1 MKLKIISKL
10 WNLFRFHFVIFL
22 ILIGIALNIY
32 AATQFAKHESSISK
46 PTLNIEQEL
55 KVQPTPTTTLT
66 TTPTTNV
73 SSKGV
78 SPGIADNKTF
88 IGKSNLGHLAFLE
101 GSSSQMLTVASYG
114 PGEYQRF
121 ERLVPEAAFALM
133 KLIYAARYEGV
144 WIVPVS
150 GFRNVADQEQ
160 LFKAQIQKLGSPEAA
175 AKLSAPPGYSEHH
188 TGYAVDLADGHFPK
202 QDITY
207 NFATTD
213 TFKWL
218 NLHAKEFGFELSFP
232 ENNAQGVSYEPWHW
246 RFVGSSEA
254 QVIFRNQASKLG
266 IIP

>member
-1 MKLKIISKL
+1 MKLKMISKL
-10 WNLFRFHFVIFL
+10 WKQLRFILVIVL
-22 ILIGIALNIY
+22 VLIGIALNIY
-32 AATQFAKHESSISK
+32 AATQFAKHESSISQPNPNNK
-46 PTLNIEQEL
+46 REL
-55 KVQPTPTTTLT
+55 KTQPIPT
-66 TTPTTNV
+66 TTPTTTV
-73 SSKGV
+73 SSKAV
-78 SPGIADNKTF
+78 LPGKTDDDK
-88 IGKSNLGHLAFLE
+88 ILSGKSNLGHFPFVE
-101 GSSSQMLTVASYG
+101 GNSSEMLTIASYG

-121 ERLVPEAAFALM
+121 EKLAPEAALALM

-150 GFRNVADQEQ
+150 GFRNIADQEK
-160 LFKAQIQKLGSPEAA
+160 LFEVQIQKLGSPEAA

-188 TGYAVDLADGHFPK
+188 TGYAIDLADGHFPK

-207 NFATTD
+207 NFAATD

-246 RFVGSSEA
+246 RFVGSTEA
-254 QVIFRNQASKLG
+254 QVIFRNQAKASKVG

>member
-1 MKLKIISKL
+1 MKLKMISKL
-10 WNLFRFHFVIFL
+10 WKQLRFILVIV
-22 ILIGIALNIY
+22 IVLIGIALNIY
-32 AATQFAKHESSISK
+32 AAIQFTKHESSISQ
-46 PTLNIEQEL
+46 PNPNNEREL
-55 KVQPTPTTTLT
+55 KVLPTPT

-73 SSKGV
+73 SSKAV
-78 SPGIADNKTF
+78 SPGTIDDK
-88 IGKSNLGHLAFLE
+88 ILLGKSNLGHFPFIE
-101 GSSSQMLTVASYG
+101 GNFSEMLTIASYG

-121 ERLVPEAAFALM
+121 EKLAPEAALALM

-144 WIVPVS
+144 WIIPVS
-150 GFRNVADQEQ
+150 GFRNIADQEK
-160 LFKAQIQKLGSPEAA
+160 LFEVQIQKLGSPEAA

-188 TGYAVDLADGHFPK
+188 TGYAIDLADGHFPK

-207 NFATTD
+207 NFAATD

-218 NLHAKEFGFELSFP
+218 NSHAKEFGFELSFP

-254 QVIFRNQASKLG
+254 QVIFRNQASKLD

>member
-1 MKLKIISKL
+1 MKLKMISKL
-10 WNLFRFHFVIFL
+10 WKQLRFVLL
-22 ILIGIALNIY
+22 IVLVLIGIALNIY
-32 AATQFAKHESSISK
+32 AATQFTKHEFSISQ
-46 PTLNIEQEL
+46 PTPNIEREL
-55 KVQPTPTTTLT
+55 KAQPTPTTTP
-66 TTPTTNV
+66 TTPV
-73 SSKGV
+73 SSKAV
-78 SPGIADNKTF
+78 SPGTTDDKTLL
-88 IGKSNLGHLAFLE
+88 GKSNLGHFPFVE
-101 GSSSQMLTVASYG
+101 GNSSEMLTIASYG

-121 ERLVPEAAFALM
+121 EKLAPEAALALM

-150 GFRNVADQEQ
+150 GFRNIADQEK
-160 LFKAQIQKLGSPEAA
+160 LFEVQIQKLGSPEAA

-188 TGYAVDLADGHFPK
+188 TGYAIDLADGHFPK

-246 RFVGSSEA
+246 CFVGSPEA
-254 QVIFRNQASKLG
+254 QVIFRNKVSK
-266 IIP
+266 

>member
-1 MKLKIISKL
+1 MKLKMINKL
-10 WNLFRFHFVIFL
+10 WKQLRFVLVIVL
-22 ILIGIALNIY
+22 VLIGIALNIY
-32 AATQFAKHESSISK
+32 AATQFAKHESSISQ
-46 PTLNIEQEL
+46 PTPNIEREL
-55 KVQPTPTTTLT
+55 KVQPTPTA
-66 TTPTTNV
+66 TPTTNV
-73 SSKGV
+73 SSKAV
-78 SPGIADNKTF
+78 SPGTTDGKTLL
-88 IGKSNLGHLAFLE
+88 GKSNLGHFPFVE
-101 GSSSQMLTVASYG
+101 GNSSEMLTIASYG

-121 ERLVPEAAFALM
+121 EKLAPETALALM

-150 GFRNVADQEQ
+150 GFRNIADQEK
-160 LFKAQIQKLGSPEAA
+160 LFEVQIQKLGSPEAA

-188 TGYAVDLADGHFPK
+188 TGYAIDLADGHFPK

-207 NFATTD
+207 NFAATD

-246 RFVGSSEA
+246 RFVGSTEA